1 MPCTLSMRMKQAVQT
16 LNKYYG
22 DKRDP
27 VADLGG
33 YVLYID
39 NHRKWLEL
47 EQEYS
52 LDRLPPEYIEEIEN
66 DNLKEDNHRYY
77 EVLYILSSD
86 YGIYVFISEEIEK
99 MIKNR

>member
-16 LNKYYG
+16 LIKYYG

-33 YVLYID
+33 YILYID
-39 NHRKWLEL
+39 THREWLEL
-47 EQEYS
+47 EREYS
-52 LDRLPPEYIEEIEN
+52 LERLPPEYIEEIEN
-66 DNLKEDNHRYY
+66 DDQKEDNHRYY
-77 EVLYILSSD
+77 EVLYLLSSD

>member
-1 MPCTLSMRMKQAVQT
+1 MLSMRLKQAVQI

-33 YVLYID
+33 YVLYLD
-39 NHRKWLEL
+39 CQSKWLEV
-47 EQEYS
+47 EREYH
-52 LDRLPPEYIEEIEN
+52 LDELPPEHIEAIEN
-66 DNLKEDNHRYY
+66 DSLDQVNHRYY

-86 YGIYVFISEEIEK
+86 YAIYAFMDEEIEK
-99 MIKNR
+99 LIKNR